1 MSNMPPPPPGGPPGG
16 PPSGPPPG
24 APPPP
29 PGMPPPPPS
38 QGGPQLYQPP
48 PPSYG
53 APPPL
58 AQPQYGAPAYGGPK
72 TNTLAIISLVAS
84 LIWVCGLGSIAA
96 VIMGFMA
103 RGQIRQS
110 GGRETGDGLALAG
123 IIIGFV
129 GVAGLVL
136 WLLFV
141 IGIAASDS
149 SNALRELAG

>member
-1 MSNMPPPPPGGPPGG
+1 MSNMPPPPPGG

-29 PGMPPPPPS
+29 PGMPAPPPG

-53 APPPL
+53 APPPI
-58 AQPQYGAPAYGGPK
+58 AQPQYGQPQYTGAK

-84 LIWVCGLGSIAA
+84 LVWVCGLGSIAA
-96 VIMGFMA
+96 VITGFMA
-103 RGQIRQS
+103 RKQIRQS

-123 IIIGFV
+123 IIIGCI
-129 GVAGLVL
+129 GVVGLVG
-136 WLLFV
+136 WLLIV
-141 IGIAASDS
+141 VGIAASDNS
-149 SNALRELAG
+149 SALHVLAR